1 MGYPKPKNGEKLGR
15 DLGDF
20 FLLKICGSGG
30 VMGYP
35 NQKMGRNWG
44 GIWVIFFC

>member
-35 NQKMGRNWG
+35 KPKNGEKLGRDLG
-44 GIWVIFFC
+44 ESIC